1 MLIEPGINHKFGQLA
16 AANTSIPAHW
26 KMEPPRIPALAGTG
40 GAPTIPPPCNIGL
53 PPSVQIPGAAIFGAG
68 GSPSPTTLNA
78 LMSQQRLLE
87 LSRFGGLR
95 GYDIAQ
101 HMLSQ
106 QGAVSKLLGSLR
118 PPGLIGG
125 SKPKVATPTVV
136 SKIEQYKRENPTIFA
151 WEIRERLISEA
162 VCTNTTAP
170 SVSSINRILR
180 NRAAERVASE
190 FARTAAYS
198 LYPPHPYGGF
208 TWHPSA
214 AAAAAAA
221 NAPTTAHFW
230 PTQAAGPTLTTL
242 PPSGGGGGTGGASNV
257 GSASASGLLTT
268 NNRAISPGSG
278 SRDTLE
284 SPDDSRHVDSDYLDD
299 DDEPKFRRNRTT
311 FSPEQLEELEKE
323 FDKSHYPC
331 VSTRE
336 RLSSRTSLSEARV
349 QVWFSNRRAKW
360 RRHQRMNLLKQRSS
374 PSGHPHI
381 PHSQPSPESNNNN
394 SYNNNNNSLNHSHHS
409 HSHAPPTTMGVAA
422 SPTSS
427 CHSNSNASTCAATD
441 QPTPHHHYTLGGQA
455 TGTTANSQGNELELR
470 PLAHHL
476 AHHAPH
482 PPHVT
487 PNSTAATML
496 LNHYSQQQQHHH
508 QQQQQQQH
516 LAAKAHYAAVA
527 GGQLQ
532 HTTTDV
538 SAETAAAAQQQH
550 PQHLAATLAA
560 TIATSQQ
567 QQQHQQQQLSTS
579 PTASAPL
586 SMGGEHS
593 AFRSLV
599 GSPSAAAFA
608 HLVRQYAVAAT
619 LSANA
624 ANMGGGG
631 TDELKQQHHQH
642 QQQQQQLVTVDDS
655 SEDSEEE
662 INVHDDSDDEVEVV
676 RRTTRVGA
684 VEQNNSYS
692 GGSSKNNSG
701 NINTD
706 NNNQGSETL
715 SLSGKAPLQLTKHDR

>member
-1 MLIEPGINHKFGQLA
+1 MLIEPGINHKFGTLA

-40 GAPTIPPPCNIGL
+40 GAPTIPPQCNIGL

-221 NAPTTAHFW
+221 NAPAAAHFW
-230 PTQAAGPTLTTL
+230 PTQATGPTLTTL
-242 PPSGGGGGTGGASNV
+242 PPSGSGNSGGLSSNMGTSS
-257 GSASASGLLTT
+257 GSGGLLTT

-394 SYNNNNNSLNHSHHS
+394 NNSYSSSNNHNSNSLNHSHS
-409 HSHAPPTTMGVAA
+409 LAPPATMGVAA

-427 CHSNSNASTCAATD
+427 CHSNSNTSTCAGAD
-441 QPTPHHHYTLGGQA
+441 QLQSHHHHHHHYTHGGQA
-455 TGTTANSQGNELELR
+455 SSATAVNSSASELELR
-470 PLAHHL
+470 AHGHHL
-476 AHHAPH
+476 THHAPH
-482 PPHVT
+482 HP
-487 PNSTAATML
+487 PNSNAATML
-496 LNHYSQQQQHHH
+496 LNHYSQQQQQQHHH
-508 QQQQQQQH
+508 QQY
-516 LAAKAHYAAVA
+516 AAKAHYAAAAA

-532 HTTTDV
+532 HPAAEP
-538 SAETAAAAQQQH
+538 SAESAASVAAQQQQH
-550 PQHLAATLAA
+550 PLAATLAA
-560 TIATSQQ
+560 SLVTSQQ
-567 QQQHQQQQLSTS
+567 QQQQQQLSTS

-624 ANMGGGG
+624 ASMGE
-631 TDELKQQHHQH
+631 ELKQQHQQQQH
-642 QQQQQQLVTVDDS
+642 HHQQQQQLVTVDDS

-662 INVHDDSDDEVEVV
+662 INVHDDSDDELEVV
-676 RRTTRVGA
+676 RRTPRTSA
-684 VEQNNSYS
+684 ADQNNGYS
-692 GGSSKNNSG
+692 
-701 NINTD
+701 
-706 NNNQGSETL
+706 NNNKHNDNTSTSNNNPMSEMSPT
-715 SLSGKAPLQLTKHDR
+715 SNKAPLQLTKHDR